1 MRVLAFEDTY
11 DLTVMLDAAGCDLS
25 GVNLIQRWNSNEPLK
40 HIIEHKPDVVLL
52 DYFMPPHTG
61 LEVLQ
66 MLNAAIDARQIS
78 RPHLIIGISS
88 EGEANEELAK
98 EGADA
103 CVIKFD
109 IHTLDLWNMR
119 G

>member
-11 DLTVMLDAAGCDLS
+11 DLTAMLDAAGCDLS

-88 EGEANEELAK
+88 EAKANEAHAK
-98 EGADA
+98 EGADV
-103 CVIKFD
+103 CIIKFD
-109 IHTLDLWNMR
+109 LHNLDLWKTR
-119 G
+119 T

>member
-11 DLTVMLDAAGCDLS
+11 DLTAMLDAAGCDLS
-25 GVNLIQRWNSNEPLK
+25 GVDLIQRWNSSEPLK
-40 HIIEHKPDVVLL
+40 HIMEHKPDVVLL

-66 MLNAAIDARQIS
+66 MLKAAIDVKQIS

-88 EGEANEELAK
+88 EGGANEELAK

-103 CVIKFD
+103 CIIKFD
-109 IHTLDLWNMR
+109 IHALDLWNIR
-119 G
+119 R

>member
-1 MRVLAFEDTY
+1 
-11 DLTVMLDAAGCDLS
+11 
-25 GVNLIQRWNSNEPLK
+25 
-40 HIIEHKPDVVLL
+40 
-52 DYFMPPHTG
+52 
-61 LEVLQ
+61 